1 MSVNPPELW
10 QFAQLEDLLTHTL
23 GGDWG
28 KDPDHEDIEYEHA
41 YCIRASEIPLWTSN
55 KGSTAALRK
64 IKKAS
69 IEKRAL
75 VVNDI
80 LVEISGGGPTQP
92 VGRTVLIDETVL
104 SINPQVQKICTN
116 FFRQIRPSRFI
127 FAKYLELFL
136 KSIYFSP
143 QINELQSGS
152 NNLRNLKFN
161 DYLKLAVPVP
171 PLSQQKKIVQ
181 KIEELFSEID
191 DGIQSLETAKKQLD
205 IYRESILIQAF
216 EGKLTEKWRNTQ
228 VNKLNNS
235 YKLIE
240 SINKSQEYEFNNLLL
255 RWKENVK
262 DWEKSTKIEK
272 KPAKPTKPK
281 PFDDITEEIRLKHS
295 IPSNWALF
303 RLGNLFSI
311 SPQNGLYKPADQYNN
326 YSTRIIRIDS
336 FYDGKIT
343 EVDNLKRLNVTD
355 DELKTYQL
363 NEHDL
368 IINRVNSI
376 EYLGK
381 CAFVSKLN
389 INEPTVFESNI
400 MRCKLIET
408 VSPKYIAYY
417 LSSIKGKNSL
427 CLNAKHAVN
436 QASINQTD
444 VGNAIIPLPNFPEQ
458 IKVVELLEENFEK
471 IQILEK
477 EISNNLVILAKLKT
491 SILTKAFLGRLIPQD
506 PNDEPSS
513 VLLERIKAEKE
524 EPAQQ
529 ELI

>member
-1 MSVNPPELW
+1 MSSNIPHGWALSNLGSIATYINGRAFKPTEWETSGKPIIRIQNLNNPSAPYNYTTQEFQEKYRVQKNDLL
-10 QFAQLEDLLTHTL
+10 FAWSASLGTYIWKNDDAWLNQHIFKVIPHKGIDKSFLFYLLTHVT
-23 GGDWG
+23 
-28 KDPDHEDIEYEHA
+28 
-41 YCIRASEIPLWTSN
+41 
-55 KGSTAALRK
+55 
-64 IKKAS
+64 
-69 IEKRAL
+69 
-75 VVNDI
+75 
-80 LVEISGGGPTQP
+80 
-92 VGRTVLIDETVL
+92 
-104 SINPQVQKICTN
+104 
-116 FFRQIRPSRFI
+116 
-127 FAKYLELFL
+127 
-136 KSIYFSP
+136 
-143 QINELQSGS
+143 NELYAKAHGSGMVHVTKGVFDE
-152 NNLRNLKFN
+152 NPAFL
-161 DYLKLAVPVP
+161 P
-171 PLSQQKKIVQ
+171 PIKQQILIVQ

-205 IYRESILIQAF
+205 VYREAIHIQAF
-216 EGKLTEKWRNTQ
+216 EGKLTKEWHNIQIDEVKD
-228 VNKLNNS
+228 S
-235 YKLIE
+235 HSFIE
-240 SINKSQEYEFNNLLL
+240 SINKSQESEFNNLLL
-255 RWKENVK
+255 LWKKHIK
-262 DWEKSTKIEK
+262 DWEKSAKIEK

-281 PFDDITEEIRLKHS
+281 PFDAITEDLILKHQ
-295 IPSNWALF
+295 IPFHWALF

-363 NEHDL
+363 SEHDL

-381 CAFVSKLN
+381 CAFVSKLDV
-389 INEPTVFESNI
+389 NEPTVFESNI

-427 CLNAKHAVN
+427 CINAKHAVN

-444 VGNAIIPLPNFPEQ
+444 VGNAIIPLPDFPEQ

-491 SILTKAFLGRLIPQD
+491 SILTKAFLGELIPQD
-506 PNDEPSS
+506 PNDEPAS

-524 EPAQQ
+524 KKLAKAKANKAPKMTTKPKTKATKEDEPAQQ

>member
-1 MSVNPPELW
+1 MNFIKTSIGQITNIFTGKLDANAADICGQYPFFTCGEENLQINSYAFDTNAVLLAGNGNFSVKYYS
-10 QFAQLEDLLTHTL
+10 
-23 GGDWG
+23 G
-28 KDPDHEDIEYEHA
+28 KFNAYQRTYVIEPKTGIETKWLY
-41 YCIRASEIPLWTSN
+41 YLFLFLIPKITSRSR
-55 KGSTAALRK
+55 GST
-64 IKKAS
+64 I
-69 IEKRAL
+69 
-75 VVNDI
+75 
-80 LVEISGGGPTQP
+80 
-92 VGRTVLIDETVL
+92 
-104 SINPQVQKICTN
+104 
-116 FFRQIRPSRFI
+116 
-127 FAKYLELFL
+127 KYLRMAD
-136 KSIYFSP
+136 ITD
-143 QINELQSGS
+143 
-152 NNLRNLKFN
+152 NLIQLPNTN
-161 DYLKLAVPVP
+161 Y
-171 PLSQQKKIVQ
+171 QKKVSLLLDEI
-181 KIEELFSEID
+181 LSEID

-228 VNKLNNS
+228 INKPNDS
-235 YKLIE
+235 YTLIE

-255 RWKENVK
+255 LWKENVK
-262 DWEKSTKIEK
+262 NWEKSTKIEK

-281 PFDDITEEIRLKHS
+281 PFDDITEEIRLKHP

-336 FYDGKIT
+336 FYNGKIT
-343 EVDNLKRLNVTD
+343 EVDNLKQLNVTD

-363 NEHDL
+363 SEHDL

-381 CAFVSKLN
+381 CAFVSKLDV
-389 INEPTVFESNI
+389 NEPTVFESNI

-477 EISNNLVILAKLKT
+477 EISNNLVILDKLKT
-491 SILTKAFLGRLIPQD
+491 SILTKAFLGELIPQD
-506 PNDEPSS
+506 PNDEPAS

-524 EPAQQ
+524 EELAKAKANKAPKKSGKRKTKARKEDEPAQQ

>member
-1 MSVNPPELW
+1 MQSSHVPDSWQQVRLGDFALSEKGKKPSNEVSTPEDFLCIPYIDIEAFEKNILKSW
-10 QFAQLEDLLTHTL
+10 TDGKNCRLCFEDDFLMVWDGSRSGYIGKGMFGALGSTLVRINFPKINNRYAYYFLLSKYQEINTRAKGSGTPHVDPDLL
-23 GGDWG
+23 WNYSF
-28 KDPDHEDIEYEHA
+28 PIA
-41 YCIRASEIPLWTSN
+41 P
-55 KGSTAALRK
+55 
-64 IKKAS
+64 
-69 IEKRAL
+69 
-75 VVNDI
+75 
-80 LVEISGGGPTQP
+80 LVEQT
-92 VGRTVLIDETVL
+92 R
-104 SINPQVQKICTN
+104 
-116 FFRQIRPSRFI
+116 
-127 FAKYLELFL
+127 
-136 KSIYFSP
+136 
-143 QINELQSGS
+143 
-152 NNLRNLKFN
+152 
-161 DYLKLAVPVP
+161 
-171 PLSQQKKIVQ
+171 IVN
-181 KIEELFSEID
+181 KIEELFSEVD

-228 VNKLNNS
+228 INKPNDS
-235 YKLIE
+235 YTLIE

-255 RWKENVK
+255 LWKENVK
-262 DWEKSTKIEK
+262 NWEKSTKIEK

-281 PFDDITEEIRLKHS
+281 PFDDITEEIRLKHP

-336 FYDGKIT
+336 FYNGKIT
-343 EVDNLKRLNVTD
+343 EVDNLKQLNVTD

-363 NEHDL
+363 SEHDL

-381 CAFVSKLN
+381 CAFVSKLDV
-389 INEPTVFESNI
+389 NEPTVFESNI

-491 SILTKAFLGRLIPQD
+491 SILTKAFLGELIPQD
-506 PNDEPSS
+506 PNDEPAS

-524 EPAQQ
+524 EELAKAKANKAPKKSGKRKTKARKEDEPAQQ

>member
-1 MSVNPPELW
+1 MNFIETTIGQITNIRTGKLDANAAHIDGQYPFFTCGEENLYINHYAFDTNAVLLAGNGN
-10 QFAQLEDLLTHTL
+10 FAVKHYNGKFNAYQRTYVIEPQVGVETKWLYYLFLHLIPKLTSSS
-23 GGDWG
+23 
-28 KDPDHEDIEYEHA
+28 
-41 YCIRASEIPLWTSN
+41 R
-55 KGSTAALRK
+55 GST
-64 IKKAS
+64 I
-69 IEKRAL
+69 
-75 VVNDI
+75 
-80 LVEISGGGPTQP
+80 
-92 VGRTVLIDETVL
+92 
-104 SINPQVQKICTN
+104 
-116 FFRQIRPSRFI
+116 
-127 FAKYLELFL
+127 KYLRIGDITDNLTL
-136 KSIYFSP
+136 LPSTNY
-143 QINELQSGS
+143 QI
-152 NNLRNLKFN
+152 
-161 DYLKLAVPVP
+161 
-171 PLSQQKKIVQ
+171 KISSLLDE
-181 KIEELFSEID
+181 ILSEID
-191 DGIQSLETAKKQLD
+191 DGIRSLETAIKLLD

-228 VNKLNNS
+228 VNKLNDS

-281 PFDDITEEIRLKHS
+281 PFDDIPEEIRLKHS

-389 INEPTVFESNI
+389 VNEPTVFESNI

-506 PNDEPSS
+506 PNDEPAS

-524 EPAQQ
+524 EEMAKAKANKAPKKPTKRKTKTTKEDEPAQQ

>member
-1 MSVNPPELW
+1 MLLPNGWINASLNDLCLILDFMRIPINSTDRDTRINGIATDNLYPYFGATGQVGYIDSYIFDGTYLLIGEDGAPFLDPLRNKAFIVEGKFWVNNHAHILKP
-10 QFAQLEDLLTHTL
+10 
-23 GGDWG
+23 
-28 KDPDHEDIEYEHA
+28 KIDI
-41 YCIRASEIPLWTSN
+41 
-55 KGSTAALRK
+55 
-64 IKKAS
+64 
-69 IEKRAL
+69 
-75 VVNDI
+75 
-80 LVEISGGGPTQP
+80 
-92 VGRTVLIDETVL
+92 
-104 SINPQVQKICTN
+104 
-116 FFRQIRPSRFI
+116 
-127 FAKYLELFL
+127 KYLCHYLN
-136 KSIYFSP
+136 SIPYS
-143 QINELQSGS
+143 EHVTGTT
-152 NNLRNLKFN
+152 R
-161 DYLKLAVPVP
+161 LKLNQEALKKINILLP
-171 PLSQQKKIVQ
+171 PLNEQKRIVQ

-191 DGIQSLETAKKQLD
+191 DGIRSLETANKLLD

-228 VNKLNNS
+228 VNKLNDS

-281 PFDDITEEIRLKHS
+281 PFDDIPEEIRLKHS

-389 INEPTVFESNI
+389 VNEPTVFESNI

-506 PNDEPSS
+506 PNDEPAS

-524 EPAQQ
+524 EEMAKAKANKAPKKPTKRKTKTTKENEPAQQ